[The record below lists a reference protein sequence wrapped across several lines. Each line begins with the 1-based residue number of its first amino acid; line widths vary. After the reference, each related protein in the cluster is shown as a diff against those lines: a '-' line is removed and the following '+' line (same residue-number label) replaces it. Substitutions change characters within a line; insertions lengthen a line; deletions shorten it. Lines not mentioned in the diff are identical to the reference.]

1 MNVACYVLHVAGN
14 LGSTIHVGG
23 GSMGSRPSGLDEGPR
38 NPDRESLLAAL
49 NVIVGSAHVLI
60 DSDVMES
67 YSRDWTGRW
76 SGEPIAVVRPGT
88 TEQVAAVVKVCA
100 DHGVAIVPQGGNTGL
115 VGAGVPSDGE
125 VVLSTRR
132 LRELDAV
139 DVRARTVEVGA
150 GVTLA
155 EIQGHVRAAGLDVGI
170 DFGARDSATIGGI
183 VATNAGGERVMR
195 HGTTRFQILGIEAV
209 LGDGSLIHRMAG
221 LPKDNVGFDLVQLL
235 IGSEGTLGVVTRVL
249 LRLVPYVSQRA
260 AALIGLA
267 SITDALSTAD
277 FLRNRLPGLEA
288 ADYFH
293 DHGLDRVLE
302 HSGLTPPFRISYPV
316 YLVVEAVGPGALE
329 ELASALTEVEQVR
342 DAAMAGTSAER
353 HKLWA
358 MREGH
363 TPAISAAGIPVK
375 LDVAVPTAN
384 LEKFETD
391 LTDIVHAKAPGS
403 EIVLFGHL
411 VEGNVH
417 VNILGVA
424 DPVEQETLT
433 GAVLELVVALGG
445 SISAEHGIGRAK
457 QRWLNLNRSEADI
470 AAMVAIKRALDPGGV
485 LSPGRVLPESG
496 SPCDPLRRKVSA

>member
-132 LRELDAV
+132 LRELNAV

-183 VATNAGGERVMR
+183 VATNASSESCGTAR
-195 HGTTRFQILGIEAV
+195 HVSRYW
-209 LGDGSLIHRMAG
+209 GSRQCWATGH
-221 LPKDNVGFDLVQLL
+221 
-235 IGSEGTLGVVTRVL
+235 
-249 LRLVPYVSQRA
+249 
-260 AALIGLA
+260 
-267 SITDALSTAD
+267 LSTVW
-277 FLRNRLPGLEA
+277 
-288 ADYFH
+288 
-293 DHGLDRVLE
+293 LDC
-302 HSGLTPPFRISYPV
+302 PRITSV
-316 YLVVEAVGPGALE
+316 SIWCSCSSVVKEP
-329 ELASALTEVEQVR
+329 
-342 DAAMAGTSAER
+342 
-353 HKLWA
+353 
-358 MREGH
+358 
-363 TPAISAAGIPVK
+363 
-375 LDVAVPTAN
+375 
-384 LEKFETD
+384 
-391 LTDIVHAKAPGS
+391 S
-403 EIVLFGHL
+403 E
-411 VEGNVH
+411 
-417 VNILGVA
+417 
-424 DPVEQETLT
+424 
-433 GAVLELVVALGG
+433 
-445 SISAEHGIGRAK
+445 
-457 QRWLNLNRSEADI
+457 W
-470 AAMVAIKRALDPGGV
+470 
-485 LSPGRVLPESG
+485 
-496 SPCDPLRRKVSA
+496 